1 MKRRIGYALAIA
13 GIGLVVLAAMLLPAH
28 VPSEVAVPGVSLLA
42 GAALLAALG
51 LWLARGGGSRRQPD
65 AARAPVETAEAAT
78 VSRQIT
84 ALRRTQNELL
94 AARREADAAL
104 MAKGEFLATMSH
116 EIRTPLNG
124 ILPLLELVLSTS
136 LDDDQ
141 RDYIATAHASASELL
156 RIVDD
161 ILDYSKLDAD
171 RIELETIG
179 INLRELVDS
188 VRRLMQRSAD
198 AKGLQLLASIDPG
211 VRLAVRGDPV
221 RLRQVLTNL
230 VSNAIKF
237 TEHGSVAIRVSR
249 RGETATRHELV
260 FSVRDTG
267 IGIAPDVQQRLF
279 RPFTQADASTTR
291 MFGGTGLGL
300 AICKRLVELMG
311 GRIDVRSEPGR
322 GSMFWFA
329 VPLAKALGDLD
340 RRRELNGL
348 RVLLLSNDTAWSDP
362 MMARLALLGL
372 DVTASQVPADA
383 LTLLRGRA
391 RAGSR
396 ARHELVLI
404 DTLAFPSAGP
414 ALARTLGGDLALRD
428 TPIVLLVDNARAATD
443 VDSSE
448 RVHALARG
456 AGDPDWR
463 RLLDAIFQTGPVQ
476 RPAVAPPPAP
486 AAPTAPARTS
496 RPKALL
502 AEDHPVNRRVAERLL
517 ALAGVDVISAEDGRQ
532 ALEIL
537 ERGGIDIV
545 FMDARMPVM
554 DGYAATRAWRERER
568 NDPSRDRVPI
578 IALTANVMAG
588 DREKCLIAGMDDYLP
603 KPLSRERLGE
613 ALTRWLASTP
623 HGGGPAARAKPD
635 GRTEGGMETPSIVP
649 IGSSGPGD
657 QGSTVVAAEGLS
669 PSIDGPAIDPGT
681 VSELLE
687 VMGREFADLVRVY
700 LEDSPGRVRS
710 LGESARSGDR
720 AELISAAHA
729 LKSGSANVGAR
740 RLAALAADA
749 ERAAR
754 EERMDD
760 ARTCAD
766 RIAGEYDR
774 AASELERILA
784 GPNP

>member
-1 MKRRIGYALAIA
+1 MKRRIGHALAIA

-51 LWLARGGGSRRQPD
+51 LWLARGGGSPTQPD
-65 AARAPVETAEAAT
+65 AARAPVDTAEAAT

-279 RPFTQADASTTR
+279 RPFSQADASTTR

-322 GSMFWFA
+322 GSMFWFV

-348 RVLLLSNDTAWSDP
+348 RVLLLSNDSAWSDP
-362 MMARLALLGL
+362 MMARLTLLGL

-414 ALARTLGGDLALRD
+414 ALARTLGSDLALRD
-428 TPIVLLVDNARAATD
+428 TPIVLLVDNTRAATD

-486 AAPTAPARTS
+486 AAPTVPARTS
-496 RPKALL
+496 RAKALL

-568 NDPSRDRVPI
+568 SDPSRGRVPI

-613 ALTRWLASTP
+613 ALTRWLAPAP
-623 HGGGPAARAKPD
+623 HEGGPAPGAKPD
-635 GRTEGGMETPSIVP
+635 GRTEGGMVTPSIVP
-649 IGSSGPGD
+649 IASSEPGD
-657 QGSTVVAAEGLS
+657 QGSTVVVAEELA

-720 AELISAAHA
+720 AGLISAAHA

-749 ERAAR
+749 EHAAR
-754 EERMDD
+754 EERMDS
-760 ARTCAD
+760 ARACAD

-774 AASELERILA
+774 ASSELERILA